1 MKTVLEINGVM
12 NRGGA
17 EMMLMDLVRKLHNDF
32 RFAFMI
38 TCKKGTRPAGDFDA
52 ELRSMGIPIY
62 YIDAVW
68 DVGVKEYTR
77 QFNNIVK
84 KIGNVDV
91 VHSHLNSKGG
101 INAKCAADLGIKKII
116 VHSHAK
122 IEFGGNILSRAFNYS
137 ELYLQRMWIN
147 KYATDYWGC
156 SDDALAS
163 LFTKE
168 HCESPKAQ
176 VIHNAVDLEKFSRY
190 TGDTIREE
198 LNIPKSAFVIGT
210 VGRIAAVKN
219 YELAADIVAELWN
232 KNIDCHYVVAGRKQ
246 TDSCVEYLFNKL
258 GTNPRFHYIAVRD
271 DLHTVY
277 HGFDLYLGTSLREGL
292 GLTAVEAQACGT
304 HCLLSSGFP
313 PLCDVGAGLVS
324 FLDSK
329 NASEWAD
336 YIIENCMN
344 MADVSVETVE
354 NAVRQSGFDV
364 SAEAV
369 KVGEMYSN

>member
-17 EMMLMDLVRKLHNDF
+17 EMMLMDLVRKLHKDF
-32 RFAFMI
+32 RFVFMI
-38 TCKKGTRPAGDFDA
+38 TCKKGTRPQGDFDA
-52 ELRSMGIPIY
+52 EIRSMGIPIY

-77 QFNNIVK
+77 QFNSIVK
-84 KIGNVDV
+84 KIGKVDV

-101 INAKCAADLGIKKII
+101 INAKCATNLGIEKII

-137 ELYLQRMWIN
+137 ELYLQRLWIN

-156 SDDALAS
+156 SEEALSS

-168 HCESPKAQ
+168 HCKSTKAQ
-176 VIHNAVDLEKFSRY
+176 VIHNAVDLERFSRY
-190 TGDTIREE
+190 AGKTIRDE
-198 LNIPKSAFVIGT
+198 LNIPESAFVIGT

-219 YELAADIVAELWN
+219 YELAADIIAELWSR
-232 KNIDCHYVVAGRKQ
+232 NIDCHYVVAGREQ
-246 TDSCVEYLFNKL
+246 TDSCVKYLFNKL
-258 GTNPRFHYIAVRD
+258 GNDPRFHHIGVRG
-271 DLHTVY
+271 DLPVVY
-277 HGFDLYLGTSLREGL
+277 HGIDLYLGTSLREGL
-292 GLTAVEAQACGT
+292 GLTAVEAQASGT
-304 HCLLSSGFP
+304 NCLLSSGFP
-313 PLCDVGAGLVS
+313 TLCDVGAGLVS

-329 NASEWAD
+329 NPSEWAD
-336 YIIENCMN
+336 YIITNCMN
-344 MADVSVETVE
+344 MVEVDVDTVE

-364 SAEAV
+364 AAEAV
-369 KVGEMYSN
+369 KVRKMYNE